1 MDFQGNFP
9 KELWDFPDFPGDFK
23 GFRQVASLQ
32 QSERLAERRAA
43 QQLHEARLEMAET
56 RRQQEILSLEM
67 QEAVPGIQRLFLNIC
82 YFFFR
87 NSF

>member
-1 MDFQGNFP
+1 MDFHGISMGFP
-9 KELWDFPDFPGDFK
+9 WDFHGISM
-23 GFRQVASLQ
+23 GFRVAALQ

-67 QEAVPGIQRLFLNIC
+67 QEAVPGMQMC
-82 YFFFR
+82 FFPEFYGYG
-87 NSF
+87 FVWK